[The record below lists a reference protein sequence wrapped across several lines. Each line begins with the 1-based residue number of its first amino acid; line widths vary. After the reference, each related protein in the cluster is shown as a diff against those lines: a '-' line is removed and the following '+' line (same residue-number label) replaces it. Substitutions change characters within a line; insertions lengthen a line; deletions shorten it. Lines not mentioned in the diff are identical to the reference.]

1 VEELTSA
8 QTKELAVRKALLVAV
23 GAILMVSPSFLAK
36 VLIERLKFDIGMVA
50 VGALGMFL
58 IGTYLVLKFARD

>member
-1 VEELTSA
+1 M
-8 QTKELAVRKALLVAV
+8 RKALLVTV
-23 GAILMVSPSFLAK
+23 GAILMMGPSFLSK
-36 VLIERLKFDIGMVA
+36 ILIERLKFEIGAVA

>member
-1 VEELTSA
+1 VEELTST
-8 QTKELAVRKALLVAV
+8 QTKELATRKALIVAL
-23 GAILMVSPSFLAK
+23 GAILMMAPSFLSK
-36 VLIERLKFDIGMVA
+36 VLIERLRFNIGMVA

>member
-1 VEELTSA
+1 M
-8 QTKELAVRKALLVAV
+8 RKALLVTV
-23 GAILMVSPSFLAK
+23 GAILMMGPSFLSK
-36 VLIERLKFDIGMVA
+36 ILIERLKLEIGAVA

>member
-1 VEELTSA
+1 VEELAST
-8 QTKELAVRKALLVAV
+8 QTKELAVRRALIVSV
-23 GAILMVSPSFLAK
+23 GAILMMVPSFLSK
-36 VLIERLKFDIGMVA
+36 ILIERLRFDIGMVA